1 MSQRQTPFWRR
12 LLDGWMSIVAR
23 FGMVQTL
30 VLLAFLYVLL
40 IGPVAIVQAL
50 SRSDHLDKRGTWQ
63 PGSAWRKA
71 DTSGSDLE
79 RAKLQS

>member
-1 MSQRQTPFWRR
+1 MIA
-12 LLDGWMSIVAR
+12 GR
-23 FGMVQTL
+23 FGAVQTL
-30 VLLAFLYVLL
+30 VLLAFFYTVL

-50 SRSDHLDKRGTWQ
+50 ARTDHLDKRSTWKT
-63 PGSAWRKA
+63 GSAWREA

>member
-1 MSQRQTPFWRR
+1 MIERQTPFWQR
-12 LLDGWMSIVAR
+12 LLDGWMLIVAR

-30 VLLAFLYVLL
+30 VLLAFFYVMLV
-40 IGPVAIVQAL
+40 GPVAIVQAL
-50 SRSDHLDKRGTWQ
+50 ARTDHLDKRSTWQ

-71 DTSGSDLE
+71 DSSGADLE